1 MPQYDITERDKD
13 VLLFIQS
20 FIYEHQYSPSINEIC
35 KGVFL
40 SKPVVRKHLLRL
52 VEHGYLSITPKTAR
66 SIVVK
71 IAI

>member
-1 MPQYDITERDKD
+1 MDITERDKD
-13 VLLFIQS
+13 VLLFIQE
-20 FIYEHQYSPSINEIC
+20 FIAEHGYSPSLNEIC

-40 SKPVVRKHLLRL
+40 SKPVVRKHLFRL
-52 VEHGYLSITPKTAR
+52 VENGYLSITPKIAR